1 MQCCKSIHIQK
12 LYLILYFNYCFG
24 FKIVLTVNELFFSF
38 SSKKKK
44 WFLFW
49 SMEKSNGLMTAE
61 SYLVGPKALEAQN
74 EAQFNDAWQAQEPER
89 APQKHKP

>member
-1 MQCCKSIHIQK
+1 
-12 LYLILYFNYCFG
+12 
-24 FKIVLTVNELFFSF
+24 
-38 SSKKKK
+38 
-44 WFLFW
+44 
-49 SMEKSNGLMTAE
+49 MEKSNGLMTAE